1 LWERLPALSV
11 SEFEMNTDSKRR
23 GGEPEPGL
31 PSAPHL
37 IKRKSPQSLSDGE
50 WVEQTVSRFVEYS
63 PRRIVC
69 LSAESAD
76 WLWRIGAW
84 DVVVGITAFFTVPE
98 GAKPKQRIGGFSTAQ
113 FDEIAQLEP
122 DLIIAYSDV
131 QAPLLAELM
140 RRGFAVLGTNQRT
153 LEEIESTLMLLGR
166 IVGHEP
172 EAARWL
178 REFQRHLAPVEKV
191 KVRPRVYFE
200 EWNDPLVSG
209 IAWVSELIERAG
221 GKDVFREMRT
231 QRAAMGRVVQPEE
244 VCRRNPEVILASWCG
259 RAVRVAEIVLRPGW
273 KEIAA
278 VQKKRIYEIHSSEI
292 LQPGFRLVQGY
303 ERIKEWLKFA

>member
-1 LWERLPALSV
+1 MNSRKTTKFAHAGRSATGATCVER
-11 SEFEMNTDSKRR
+11 T
-23 GGEPEPGL
+23 
-31 PSAPHL
+31 
-37 IKRKSPQSLSDGE
+37 I
-50 WVEQTVSRFVEYS
+50 SRFVEYR

-76 WLWRIGAW
+76 WIWRIGAW
-84 DVVVGITAFFTVPE
+84 DSVVGTTAFFTVPE
-98 GAKPKQRIGGFSTAQ
+98 KAEPKPRIGGFSTAQ
-113 FDEIAQLEP
+113 IDEIAELEP

-140 RRGFAVLGTNQRT
+140 RRGFPVLGTNQRT
-153 LEEIESTLMLLGR
+153 LAEIESTLMLLGR

-178 REFQRHLAPVEKV
+178 KEFQRRLTPVEKA

-221 GKDVFREMRT
+221 GKDVFSEMRT
-231 QRAAMGRVVQPEE
+231 QRAALNRVVEPDE
-244 VCRRNPEVILASWCG
+244 VRRRNPEIILASWCG
-259 RAVRVAEIVLRPGW
+259 RAVRIPEIVSRPGW
-273 KEIAA
+273 EKVSA
-278 VQKKRIYEIHSSEI
+278 VQNERVYEIHSSEI
-292 LQPGFRLVQGY
+292 LQPGFRLVEGY
-303 ERIKEWLKFA
+303 ERVKEWLKSA

>member
-1 LWERLPALSV
+1 
-11 SEFEMNTDSKRR
+11 MNTDAERR

-31 PSAPHL
+31 PSAPCL
-37 IKRKSPQSLSDGE
+37 IKRKSPQAPSGGE
-50 WVEQTVSRFVEYS
+50 CVERTISRFAENS

-84 DVVVGITAFFTVPE
+84 ESVVGVTAFFTIPE
-98 GAKPKQRIGGFSTAQ
+98 GAEPKRRIGGFSTAQ
-113 FDEIAQLEP
+113 FDEISELEP

-131 QAPLLAELM
+131 QAPLVAELM
-140 RRGFAVLGTNQRT
+140 RRGFVVLGTNQRT
-153 LEEIESTLMLLGR
+153 LAEIESTMMLLGR
-166 IVGHEP
+166 IVAHEP

-178 REFQRHLAPVEKV
+178 REFEKRLAPVEKV

-221 GKDVFREMRT
+221 GKDVFTELRSR
-231 QRAAMGRVVQPEE
+231 RAAMERVVEPEE
-244 VCRRNPEVILASWCG
+244 VCRRNPEIILASWCG
-259 RAVRVAEIVLRPGW
+259 RTVRIPEIVSRPGW
-273 KEIAA
+273 KEITA

-292 LQPGFRLVQGY
+292 LQPGFRLVEGY
-303 ERIKEWLKFA
+303 QRIKDCLKSA

>member
-1 LWERLPALSV
+1 LRKRLSSLSV
-11 SEFEMNTDSKRR
+11 SDFKMN
-23 GGEPEPGL
+23 
-31 PSAPHL
+31 
-37 IKRKSPQSLSDGE
+37 
-50 WVEQTVSRFVEYS
+50 

-76 WLWRIGAW
+76 WFWRIGAW
-84 DVVVGITAFFTVPE
+84 DSVVGTTTFFTAAE
-98 GAKPKQRIGGFSTAQ
+98 GAEPKPRIGGFSTAQ
-113 FDEIAQLEP
+113 IDEVAQLEP
-122 DLIIAYSDV
+122 DLIVAFSDV

-140 RRGFAVLGTNQRT
+140 RRGFVVLGTNQRT
-153 LEEIESTLMLLGR
+153 LVEIESTLMLLGR

-178 REFQRHLAPVEKV
+178 REFQRRLGPVEKV

-221 GKDVFREMRT
+221 GQDVFAELRT
-231 QRAAMGRVVQPEE
+231 QRAAPERVVEPDE
-244 VCRRNPEVILASWCG
+244 VRRRNPEVIFASWCG
-259 RAVRVAEIVLRPGW
+259 RAVRMPEIVARPGW
-273 KEIAA
+273 KDVAA

-292 LQPGFRLVQGY
+292 LQPGFRLVEGY
-303 ERIKEWLKFA
+303 ERIKDRLKGLS